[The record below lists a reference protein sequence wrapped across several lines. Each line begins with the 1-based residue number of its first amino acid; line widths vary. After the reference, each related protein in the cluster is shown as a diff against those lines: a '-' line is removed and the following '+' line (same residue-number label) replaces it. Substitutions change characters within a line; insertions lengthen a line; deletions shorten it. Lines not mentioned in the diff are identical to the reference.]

1 LTNLSVNVSPVNAPA
16 LTAVDCIVK
25 PYALSDLL
33 EHIARLMRLQPRT
46 VGDLGISDAMRQMEV
61 LLRRVANID
70 SSLLITGESGVGKEA
85 SAKFVHQISTRA
97 AEPFVAVNCGAIP
110 NDLIESQL
118 FGHERGAFTS
128 AQASHHG
135 YVERARN
142 GILFLDEVG
151 ELQC

>member
-1 LTNLSVNVSPVNAPA
+1 
-16 LTAVDCIVK
+16 
-25 PYALSDLL
+25 
-33 EHIARLMRLQPRT
+33 
-46 VGDLGISDAMRQMEV
+46 MRQMEV

-70 SSLLITGESGVGKEA
+70 SSLLITGESGVGKEVA
-85 SAKFVHQISTRA
+85 GQVHQISTRA
-97 AEPFVAVNCGAIP
+97 DEPFVAVNCGAIP